1 MILNLIILLAISI
14 VASASNIAAYWG
26 QNAGGDQQTLGDY
39 CSSSPASI
47 IILSFLDGFPNL
59 LLNFAN
65 QCSGTFSSG
74 LAHCSQIGSDIKS
87 CQQQGKTILLS
98 LGGATGN
105 YGFSSDSEAV
115 QFAGTLWNK
124 FGGGKDSERP
134 FDDAIVDG
142 FDFDIENK
150 DQTGYAALA
159 TQLRKYFSTG
169 TKSYYLSAAPQCPY
183 PDELVGDL
191 MSQVDLD
198 FAFIQFY
205 NNYCSLN
212 QQFNWN
218 SWSNYAR
225 GKSIKLYLGLPGSS
239 SSAGSGFVGLS
250 TVQRVVASIK
260 GDLSF
265 GGISIW
271 DISSAENG
279 GYLNQ
284 LHQALSGSGSPAAPS
299 NSYQPNTPLTRTYGG
314 STATAS
320 AYISVGFTA
329 GATHGS
335 TTTNDLLAWIDSL
348 FGSSQSS
355 VQQYATPVQSVTA
368 TPQPV
373 AATTTS
379 APKPTASAFNW
390 FGWFDGT
397 TTSTTLQTVYSTVP
411 ADQTVYVTL
420 TTTVGSQMLQSL
432 FDKRD
437 VIAEAKSTNLQI
449 CWLLFIPLL
458 ALICS

>member
-1 MILNLIILLAISI
+1 MIPNLIILLAISI

-183 PDELVGDL
+183 PDESVGDL

-250 TVQRVVASIK
+250 TVQEPWLVSR
-260 GDLSF
+260 
-265 GGISIW
+265 GI
-271 DISSAENG
+271 
-279 GYLNQ
+279 
-284 LHQALSGSGSPAAPS
+284 
-299 NSYQPNTPLTRTYGG
+299 
-314 STATAS
+314 
-320 AYISVGFTA
+320 
-329 GATHGS
+329 
-335 TTTNDLLAWIDSL
+335 
-348 FGSSQSS
+348 
-355 VQQYATPVQSVTA
+355 
-368 TPQPV
+368 
-373 AATTTS
+373 
-379 APKPTASAFNW
+379 
-390 FGWFDGT
+390 
-397 TTSTTLQTVYSTVP
+397 
-411 ADQTVYVTL
+411 
-420 TTTVGSQMLQSL
+420 
-432 FDKRD
+432 
-437 VIAEAKSTNLQI
+437 
-449 CWLLFIPLL
+449 
-458 ALICS
+458 

>member
-1 MILNLIILLAISI
+1 MLEEINKL
-14 VASASNIAAYWG
+14 
-26 QNAGGDQQTLGDY
+26 LGDY

-134 FDDAIVDG
+134 L
-142 FDFDIENK
+142 
-150 DQTGYAALA
+150 TM
-159 TQLRKYFSTG
+159 QLLMGLILILKIRPDRLCCLSDSIKKYFSTG

-183 PDELVGDL
+183 PDESVGDL

-225 GKSIKLYLGLPGSS
+225 VKVLN
-239 SSAGSGFVGLS
+239 F
-250 TVQRVVASIK
+250 
-260 GDLSF
+260 
-265 GGISIW
+265 IW
-271 DISSAENG
+271 AF
-279 GYLNQ
+279 LAHHR
-284 LHQALSGSGSPAAPS
+284 LLAP
-299 NSYQPNTPLTRTYGG
+299 
-314 STATAS
+314 
-320 AYISVGFTA
+320 
-329 GATHGS
+329 
-335 TTTNDLLAWIDSL
+335 DLLVCRL
-348 FGSSQSS
+348 F
-355 VQQYATPVQSVTA
+355 
-368 TPQPV
+368 
-373 AATTTS
+373 
-379 APKPTASAFNW
+379 
-390 FGWFDGT
+390 
-397 TTSTTLQTVYSTVP
+397 
-411 ADQTVYVTL
+411 
-420 TTTVGSQMLQSL
+420 
-432 FDKRD
+432 
-437 VIAEAKSTNLQI
+437 KSRG
-449 CWLLFIPLL
+449 
-458 ALICS
+458 

>member
-59 LLNFAN
+59 SLNFAN

-150 DQTGYAALA
+150 DQT
-159 TQLRKYFSTG
+159 
-169 TKSYYLSAAPQCPY
+169 AAPQCPY
-183 PDELVGDL
+183 PDESVGDL

-239 SSAGSGFVGLS
+239 SSAGSGFV
-250 TVQRVVASIK
+250 
-260 GDLSF
+260 
-265 GGISIW
+265 
-271 DISSAENG
+271 AENG

-379 APKPTASAFNW
+379 APKPTASARSNSICDINYHS
-390 FGWFDGT
+390 GQPNAT
-397 TTSTTLQTVYSTVP
+397 ILIRQ
-411 ADQTVYVTL
+411 
-420 TTTVGSQMLQSL
+420 
-432 FDKRD
+432 KR
-437 VIAEAKSTNLQI
+437 
-449 CWLLFIPLL
+449 CYR
-458 ALICS
+458 

>member
-1 MILNLIILLAISI
+1 MSTTR
-14 VASASNIAAYWG
+14 
-26 QNAGGDQQTLGDY
+26 QD
-39 CSSSPASI
+39 
-47 IILSFLDGFPNL
+47 
-59 LLNFAN
+59 NF
-65 QCSGTFSSG
+65 TFTWRS
-74 LAHCSQIGSDIKS
+74 H
-87 CQQQGKTILLS
+87 
-98 LGGATGN
+98 GN

-183 PDELVGDL
+183 PDESVGDL

-250 TVQRVVASIK
+250 TVQKSWLVSRGSEFWRYIYL
-260 GDLSF
+260 GYFLSRKWW
-265 GGISIW
+265 IPQPIT
-271 DISSAENG
+271 SSFEWIRKSSSSFKLVPTKHTTHKNLWWKHCYCIG
-279 GYLNQ
+279 LYF
-284 LHQALSGSGSPAAPS
+284 SWIYS
-299 NSYQPNTPLTRTYGG
+299 
-314 STATAS
+314 
-320 AYISVGFTA
+320 

-397 TTSTTLQTVYSTVP
+397 TTSHDATNCVLNCPSRSNSICDINYHSGQPNATILIRQ
-411 ADQTVYVTL
+411 
-420 TTTVGSQMLQSL
+420 
-432 FDKRD
+432 KR
-437 VIAEAKSTNLQI
+437 
-449 CWLLFIPLL
+449 CYR
-458 ALICS
+458 